1 MTDPEAAVA
10 GRATRPTHVAG
21 RAGRSAP
28 LVGRETGDAAVM
40 RVLYDEHGA
49 ALWRYAMRLTG
60 DHTRAEDVVQETL
73 LRAWQHP
80 EVVDDSERSARAWLL
95 TVARNM
101 IIDERRSARF
111 RKEVS
116 PLDGSGVPE
125 HAGPDEVNAALDRM
139 LIGDAM
145 AELSA
150 AHRAVIRRSYYLGWS
165 MSQIA
170 KDLGIAEGTVKSRLH
185 YAVRA
190 LRLTLQE
197 MGVTR

>member
-1 MTDPEAAVA
+1 MTDPVAGVA
-10 GRATRPTHVAG
+10 GRATQPTK
-21 RAGRSAP
+21 
-28 LVGRETGDAAVM
+28 LVGRARRSSPVAGGATSDAALI
-40 RVLYDEHGA
+40 RVLYDEHGP
-49 ALWRYAMRLTG
+49 ALWRYALRLTG
-60 DHTRAEDVVQETL
+60 DRSRAEDVVQETL

-80 EVVDDSERSARAWLL
+80 EVIEDTERSARAWLF

-101 IIDERRSARF
+101 IIDERRSSRF
-111 RKEVS
+111 RNEVAT
-116 PLDGSGVPE
+116 LDT
-125 HAGPDEVNAALDRM
+125 AGTVERPAPDEVNAALDRL

-150 AHRAVIRRSYYLGWS
+150 EHRAVIRRSYYLGWS
-165 MSQIA
+165 TSQIA
-170 KDLGIAEGTVKSRLH
+170 EDLGIAEGTVKSRLH